1 MANFLSFSV
10 NLSRFSVVYSTLTF
24 RSLRG
29 SNIVLIVYNSV
40 LDVSF
45 VFEFKLRSSS
55 SSSPSNVVRGDSIL
69 STDERLMC

>member
-55 SSSPSNVVRGDSIL
+55 SSPSNVVRGDSIL